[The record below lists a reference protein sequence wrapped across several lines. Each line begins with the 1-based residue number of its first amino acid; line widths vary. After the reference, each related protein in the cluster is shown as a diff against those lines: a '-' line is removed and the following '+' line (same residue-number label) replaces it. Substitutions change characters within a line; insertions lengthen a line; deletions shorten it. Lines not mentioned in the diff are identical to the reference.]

1 MGNCS
6 KLGELFVADS
16 QEKLS
21 VFFRKSFYQYV
32 FCQIDY
38 NVLNLSKNSS
48 IEDILKI
55 KSKFFNSIGLLPELL
70 EYTQY
75 NFIDYS
81 MLYSKHFYAY
91 DAVFSDII
99 ALGIYKYSK
108 KLNYSFGEI
117 ISIIA
122 SISTFTI
129 DSIKNEFNIEIESF
143 IESYVSEINNFLNN
157 FFLEEMKDEYFKG
170 K

>member
-1 MGNCS
+1 MGIFA

-55 KSKFFNSIGLLPELL
+55 KSEFFNSIGLLPELL
-70 EYTQY
+70 EYHTVQ
-75 NFIDYS
+75 
-81 MLYSKHFYAY
+81 LHW
-91 DAVFSDII
+91 
-99 ALGIYKYSK
+99 L
-108 KLNYSFGEI
+108 
-117 ISIIA
+117 
-122 SISTFTI
+122 
-129 DSIKNEFNIEIESF
+129 
-143 IESYVSEINNFLNN
+143 
-157 FFLEEMKDEYFKG
+157 
-170 K
+170 

>member
-1 MGNCS
+1 MFLVTVIRTLQNI
-6 KLGELFVADS
+6 LV
-16 QEKLS
+16 
-21 VFFRKSFYQYV
+21 
-32 FCQIDY
+32 
-38 NVLNLSKNSS
+38 NSS
-48 IEDILKI
+48 C
-55 KSKFFNSIGLLPELL
+55 
-70 EYTQY
+70 T
-75 NFIDYS
+75 
-81 MLYSKHFYAY
+81 A
-91 DAVFSDII
+91 
-99 ALGIYKYSK
+99 KYSK

-129 DSIKNEFNIEIESF
+129 DSIKNEFNIEIESL

>member
-1 MGNCS
+1 
-6 KLGELFVADS
+6 
-16 QEKLS
+16 
-21 VFFRKSFYQYV
+21 
-32 FCQIDY
+32 
-38 NVLNLSKNSS
+38 
-48 IEDILKI
+48 
-55 KSKFFNSIGLLPELL
+55 
-70 EYTQY
+70 
-75 NFIDYS
+75 

-129 DSIKNEFNIEIESF
+129 DSIEIESL